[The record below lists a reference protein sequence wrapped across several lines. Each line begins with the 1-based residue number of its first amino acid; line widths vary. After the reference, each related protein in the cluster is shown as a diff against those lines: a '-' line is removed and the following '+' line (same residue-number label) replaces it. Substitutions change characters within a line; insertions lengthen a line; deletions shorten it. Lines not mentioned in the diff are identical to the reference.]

1 MPARSSFDYAIVRVV
16 PRVDREEFVNV
27 GVIVYCLERD
37 FLVAKI
43 ELDEQRLCSFA
54 PNVDLSLVKPHL
66 DSFTKIAAGG
76 KDAGPIGQLPQKD
89 RWHWL
94 VAPRSTIIQTS
105 AVHSG
110 IAESPETAVEK
121 LLDKVVR
128 PPKPPSSNQK
138 P

>member
-1 MPARSSFDYAIVRVV
+1 
-16 PRVDREEFVNV
+16 VDREEFVNV

-43 ELDEQRLCSFA
+43 ELDEQRLLGFA
-54 PNVDLSLVKPHL
+54 PGIDLGLVKPHL
-66 DSFTKIAAGG
+66 DALTKIAAGG

-105 AVHSG
+105 PVHSG
-110 IAESPETAVEK
+110 IAESPEAAVEK
-121 LLDKVVR
+121 LLNRVVR
-128 PPKPPSSNQK
+128 PPKPPLSNQK
-138 P
+138 T